1 MAKRRATVQPL
12 FVHAGL
18 VEPPRPPITT
28 ALMMRADRPILVV
41 ALGLG
46 RDSTALLV
54 LLYELGIR
62 PDLILFADTGGE
74 KPETYAYVSVL
85 NAWLV
90 RVGFPLITV
99 VRHNAR

>member
-1 MAKRRATVQPL
+1 MQRCAHNAIITSVMAKKGATVLPL
-12 FVHAGL
+12 FIHAGL

-28 ALMMRADRPILVV
+28 AMMQSDDRPLLIV

-62 PDLILFADTGGE
+62 PDLILFAE
-74 KPETYAYVSVL
+74 
-85 NAWLV
+85 N
-90 RVGFPLITV
+90 
-99 VRHNAR
+99 